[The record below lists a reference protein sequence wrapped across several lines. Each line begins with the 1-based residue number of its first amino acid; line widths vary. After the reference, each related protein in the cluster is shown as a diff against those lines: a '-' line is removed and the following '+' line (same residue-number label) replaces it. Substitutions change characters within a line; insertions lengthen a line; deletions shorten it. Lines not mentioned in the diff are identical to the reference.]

1 MGLMDALRRA
11 EEQGK
16 SAARRGYEKAR
27 EGWGDAE
34 SRLRRK
40 MRIFPRTG
48 ANKRRAA
55 PVSSSEMTAGLHDMT
70 PQPPLDKG
78 DTAVP
83 RPIVSVNGRDVEKPA
98 AASVRNDNEHAA

>member
-40 MRIFPRTG
+40 MRIFPRG
-48 ANKRRAA
+48 VNKRRSA
-55 PVSSSEMTAGLHDMT
+55 PVSSSEMTAGLQETT
-70 PQPPLDKG
+70 PEQPVDER
-78 DTAVP
+78 DTVP

-98 AASVRNDNEHAA
+98 AAPVRNDDEQAA

>member
-16 SAARRGYEKAR
+16 NAARHTYEKAR

-40 MRIFPRTG
+40 MRILPRG
-48 ANKRRAA
+48 ANKRRNA
-55 PVSSSEMTAGLHDMT
+55 PVSRGGMTAGLHDMA
-70 PQPPLDKG
+70 PQQPIEEREK
-78 DTAVP
+78 AAP
-83 RPIVSVNGRDVEKPA
+83 RPIVSVDGRDVEKPA
-98 AASVRNDNEHAA
+98 ASYERGSDDEQDA